1 MITDLKYA
9 FRMVLKAPAF
19 TVIAVLT
26 LALGI
31 GANSA
36 IFSVIDTVMLKP
48 LPFPNPDRVVM
59 IWGHAPASSG
69 GGNRNVHSFPDYVDF
84 RDQSQSFTSMASY
97 TRAGAVLS
105 QDNES
110 QELEGVAINAEVF
123 ETLGVAPFLGRGFT
137 REEDKPGATP
147 VVVITHSLWQRA
159 FGSDP
164 KIVGQQITMT
174 ARSYTVVGVLPA
186 GWRFPVQSERIDYVM
201 PLQFVMG
208 ARGLEN
214 RGAHFL
220 EVVGRVKPGVALPQA
235 EAELNT
241 ITARLAQQYPDTNTN
256 FSAVSVVP
264 LHASI
269 TGDVRPALLILLGAV
284 ALVLLIA
291 CANVANLLL
300 ARAAAR
306 GREIAIRNA
315 LGASRVRIIRQLL
328 CESFLLALV
337 GGLVGLVLAW
347 WGTDILS
354 AVGPREVPRLGEIS
368 VNATVC
374 AFTLIIAIVSTVL
387 FGLVPALQIS
397 RGSVNS
403 SLQQGAKGS
412 TGGVQAQR
420 VRAFLV
426 VSQVAVSLLLL
437 AGAGLLMKSFFN
449 LRGANLGFNPERVL
463 TLSLSLP
470 RVKYPEPDLQIR
482 AFERILEKISAL
494 PGVEAMGGVNP
505 LPLNDNIRN
514 SSFMVSG
521 AAPLP
526 QGQHP
531 GAGHLMVAG
540 DYFQAMRIPLIAG
553 RYLDSRDKKDSPLVV
568 MINQAFAKQHF
579 PNVNP
584 IGQQVMIDQDDDKA
598 PPCEVVG
605 VVANTRH
612 DNLTDE
618 PGPEFYVPFAQDP
631 TRQLDFV
638 FRTNVA
644 NPAGLN
650 MAVKNAVH
658 EVDKDVFVAAF
669 EPMEKYLSIQLA
681 QPRFNMMLL
690 VAFAGVA
697 MILAAIGIY
706 GVIAYSVTQRTR
718 EIGIRMALGAQKGQM
733 LGMMLRQSLML
744 VAIGLVLG
752 LLAAIAA
759 TRLLAALLYGVSAN
773 DFTTYAVVVGL
784 LGGAALLASYIPARR
799 AMRVD
804 PMVALRYA

>member
-9 FRMVLKAPAF
+9 LRMLLKAPAF
-19 TVIAVLT
+19 TAIAVIT

-48 LPFPNPDRVVM
+48 LPFPDPDRVVM
-59 IWGHAPASSG
+59 VWGRYAPKSG
-69 GGNRNVHSFPDYVDF
+69 GGDRNVHSFPDYVDF
-84 RDQSQSFTSMASY
+84 RDQSQSFAAMASY
-97 TRAGAVLS
+97 TRAGAVLTHG
-105 QDNES
+105 DES
-110 QELEGVAINAEVF
+110 QELEGVAINAEIF
-123 ETLGVAPFLGRGFT
+123 ETLGVAPFLGRAFT

-159 FGSDP
+159 FGGDP
-164 KIVGQQITMT
+164 RIVGQQVTMT

-186 GWRFPVQSERIDYVM
+186 GWKFPVQSERIDYVM
-201 PLQFVMG
+201 PLQFVIG

-220 EVVGRVKPGVALPQA
+220 EVVGRLKPGVPLKQA
-235 EAELNT
+235 EAELDT
-241 ITARLAQQYPDTNTN
+241 ITTRLAQQYPDTNTN
-256 FSAVSVVP
+256 FTGITIVP

-284 ALVLLIA
+284 VLVLLIA

-306 GREIAIRNA
+306 GREIAIRTA
-315 LGASRVRIIRQLL
+315 LGASRTRIIRQLL
-328 CESFLLALV
+328 CESFLLALL
-337 GGLVGLVLAW
+337 GGLGGLVLAW

-354 AVGPREVPRLGEIS
+354 AVGPKGVPRLSEIS

-374 AFTLIIAIVSTVL
+374 VFTFIIAIVSTVL
-387 FGLVPALQIS
+387 FGLVPALQVS
-397 RGSVNS
+397 RGSVNA

-412 TGGVQAQR
+412 TGGLQTHR
-420 VRAFLV
+420 VRAALV

-437 AGAGLLMKSFFN
+437 AGAGLLIKSFFN

-482 AFERILEKISAL
+482 AFERILEKLSAL
-494 PGVEAMGGVNP
+494 PGVEAMGAVNP
-505 LPLNDNIRN
+505 LPLNQNIRN

-540 DYFQAMRIPLIAG
+540 DYFQTMRIPLISG
-553 RYLDSRDKKDSPLVV
+553 RYIDRRDTKDSPLVV

-612 DNLTDE
+612 DNLADE
-618 PGPEFYVPFAQDP
+618 PGPEFYVPVMQDP
-631 TRQLDFV
+631 QRQLDFV
-638 FRTNVA
+638 FRTSA
-644 NPAGLN
+644 ASPAGLN
-650 MAVKNAVH
+650 MTVKNAVH
-658 EVDKDVFVAAF
+658 AFDQDIYVAPF
-669 EPMEKYLSIQLA
+669 EPMEQFLSLQLA

-697 MILAAIGIY
+697 MVLAAIGIY
-706 GVIAYSVTQRTR
+706 GVIAFSVTQRTR
-718 EIGIRMALGAQKGQM
+718 EIGIRMALGAQRRQM
-733 LGMMLRQSLML
+733 LQMILRQSLTL
-744 VAIGLVLG
+744 VAVGLVIGLV
-752 LLAAIAA
+752 AAFAG
-759 TRLLAALLYGVSAN
+759 TRLLASLLYGVGAN
-773 DFTTYAVVVGL
+773 DLFTYGAVVLL
-784 LGGAALLASYIPARR
+784 LGVAAFLASYIPARR
-799 AMRVD
+799 AMNVD
-804 PMVALRYA
+804 PMVALRYE

>member
-9 FRMVLKAPAF
+9 LRMLLKAPAF
-19 TVIAVLT
+19 TAIAVIT

-48 LPFPNPDRVVM
+48 LPFPDPDRVVM
-59 IWGHAPASSG
+59 VWGHAPASSG
-69 GGNRNVHSFPDYVDF
+69 GGDRNVHSFPDYVDF
-84 RDQSQSFTSMASY
+84 RDQSQSFAAIASY
-97 TRAGAVLS
+97 TRAGAVLTHG
-105 QDNES
+105 DES
-110 QELEGVAINAEVF
+110 LELEGVAINAEIF
-123 ETLGVAPFLGRGFT
+123 DTLGVAPFLGRGFT
-137 REEDKPGATP
+137 REEDKPGAAP

-164 KIVGQQITMT
+164 KIVGQQITLT

-201 PLQFVMG
+201 PLQFVIG
-208 ARGLEN
+208 AKGLEN

-220 EVVGRVKPGVALPQA
+220 EVVGRLKPGVALPQA

-241 ITARLAQQYPDTNTN
+241 ITSRLAQQYPDTNTN
-256 FSAVSVVP
+256 FIAVSIIP

-269 TGDVRPALLILLGAV
+269 TGDVRPALFVLLGAV

-306 GREIAIRNA
+306 SREIAIRTA
-315 LGASRVRIIRQLL
+315 LGASRARIIRQLL
-328 CESFLLALV
+328 CESFLLALCGGF
-337 GGLVGLVLAW
+337 GGLLLAW
-347 WGTDILS
+347 WGTDVLS
-354 AVGPREVPRLGEIS
+354 AIGPRGVPRLAEIS

-374 AFTLIIAIVSTVL
+374 AFAFFVAIVSTVL
-387 FGLVPALQIS
+387 FGLVPALQVS
-397 RGSVNS
+397 RASVNA

-412 TGGVQAQR
+412 TGGLQAHR

-437 AGAGLLMKSFFN
+437 AGAGLLIKSFFN
-449 LRGANLGFNPERVL
+449 LRGANLGFNPDRVL

-482 AFERILEKISAL
+482 AFARILEKLSAL
-494 PGVEAMGGVNP
+494 PGVEAMGAVNP
-505 LPLNDNIRN
+505 LPLNENIRN

-531 GAGHLMVAG
+531 GAGHLIVAG
-540 DYFQAMRIPLIAG
+540 DYVQTMRIPLISG
-553 RYLDSRDKKDSPLVV
+553 RYLDRRDTKESPLVV

-618 PGPEFYVPFAQDP
+618 PGPEFYVPIMQDP
-631 TRQLDFV
+631 QRSLDFV
-638 FRTNVA
+638 FRTSAA

-650 MAVKNAVH
+650 MAVRNAVH
-658 EVDKDVFVAAF
+658 EVDKDIYVAPF
-669 EPMEKYLSIQLA
+669 EPMSQYLTLQLA

-697 MILAAIGIY
+697 LILAAIGIY

-733 LGMMLRQSLML
+733 LGMMLRQSL
-744 VAIGLVLG
+744 ILVLIGIAVG
-752 LLAAIAA
+752 LAAAIAA
-759 TRLLAALLYGVSAN
+759 TRLLAALLYGVGAN
-773 DFTTYAVVVGL
+773 DLSTYAIVIAV
-784 LGGAALLASYIPARR
+784 LGGAALLASYVPARR
-799 AMRVD
+799 AMKVD
-804 PMVALRYA
+804 PMVALRYE

>member
-9 FRMVLKAPAF
+9 LRMLLKAPAF
-19 TVIAVLT
+19 TAIAVIT

-36 IFSVIDTVMLKP
+36 IFSVIETVMLKP
-48 LPFPNPDRVVM
+48 LPFPDPDRVVM
-59 IWGHAPASSG
+59 VWGRYSPKSG
-69 GGNRNVHSFPDYVDF
+69 GGDRNVHSFPDYVDF
-84 RDQSQSFTSMASY
+84 RDQSQSFSAMASY
-97 TRAGAVLS
+97 TRAGAVLTHG
-105 QDNES
+105 DES
-110 QELEGVAINAEVF
+110 QELEGVAINAEIF

-137 REEDKPGATP
+137 REEDKPGAAP

-159 FGSDP
+159 FGGDP
-164 KIVGQQITMT
+164 RIVGQQVTMT

-186 GWRFPVQSERIDYVM
+186 GWKFPVQSERIDYVM
-201 PLQFVMG
+201 PLQFVIG
-208 ARGLEN
+208 AKGLEN

-220 EVVGRVKPGVALPQA
+220 EVVGRLKPGVPLKQA
-235 EAELNT
+235 EAELDT
-241 ITARLAQQYPDTNTN
+241 ITTRLAQQYPDTNTN
-256 FSAVSVVP
+256 FTGITIVP

-306 GREIAIRNA
+306 GREIAIRTA
-315 LGASRVRIIRQLL
+315 LGASRTRIIRQLL
-328 CESFLLALV
+328 CESFLLALL
-337 GGLVGLVLAW
+337 GGLGGLVLAW

-354 AVGPREVPRLGEIS
+354 AVGPKGVPRLSEIS

-374 AFTLIIAIVSTVL
+374 VFTFVIAIVSTVL
-387 FGLVPALQIS
+387 FGLVPALQVS
-397 RGSVNS
+397 RGSVNA

-412 TGGVQAQR
+412 TGGLQTHR
-420 VRAFLV
+420 VRAALV

-482 AFERILEKISAL
+482 AFERILEKLSAL
-494 PGVEAMGGVNP
+494 PGVEAMGAVNP
-505 LPLNDNIRN
+505 LPLNQNIRN

-540 DYFQAMRIPLIAG
+540 DYFQTMRIPLISG
-553 RYLDSRDKKDSPLVV
+553 RYIDRRDTKDSPLVV

-584 IGQQVMIDQDDDKA
+584 IGQRVMIDQDDDKA

-618 PGPEFYVPFAQDP
+618 PGPEFYVPIMQDP
-631 TRQLDFV
+631 QRQLDFV
-638 FRTNVA
+638 FRTSAV

-650 MAVKNAVH
+650 MTVKNAVH
-658 EVDKDVFVAAF
+658 DLDKDIYVAPF
-669 EPMEKYLSIQLA
+669 EPMEQFLSLQLA

-706 GVIAYSVTQRTR
+706 GVIAYSVAQRTR
-718 EIGIRMALGAQKGQM
+718 EIGIRMALGSTAAQV
-733 LGMMLRQSLML
+733 RRL
-744 VAIGLVLG
+744 VVIQGAKLALAGLALG
-752 LLAAIAA
+752 LLGA
-759 TRLLAALLYGVSAN
+759 LALSQVLASLLYGISAH
-773 DFTTYAVVVGL
+773 DPATFAAVVVPL
-784 LGGAALLASYIPARR
+784 TAAALIASYAPARR
-799 AMRVD
+799 ATRVD
-804 PMVALRYA
+804 PMVALKTE